1 MRPFRILC
9 GQTSRNH
16 TTTHVMAWFMKK
28 QIAFG
33 FHSGTFIRE
42 LPFLKLGSSEASFS
56 VVVIWGTPNGAWSI
70 FSFFSVPREYFS
82 VIYFLYNIP
91 IHYQLQ
97 NWLINL
103 LLFSNN
109 GLHIHQF
116 LEASAIREWTAQ
128 HNPSPSRGTP
138 IPSYLS
144 PSQSDGARPR
154 YSSYL
159 FTPAIINRVSC
170 TTVNILNINFTA
182 WQSVTKHVL
191 RVWDANLKAAGG
203 LIVWSRMV
211 IPYL

>member
-1 MRPFRILC
+1 MWLWCKEHQMVPEV
-9 GQTSRNH
+9 S
-16 TTTHVMAWFMKK
+16 
-28 QIAFG
+28 
-33 FHSGTFIRE
+33 
-42 LPFLKLGSSEASFS
+42 FLFY
-56 VVVIWGTPNGAWSI
+56 T
-70 FSFFSVPREYFS
+70 VPTEYFS
-82 VIYFLYNIP
+82 MIDSLYNIP

-116 LEASAIREWTAQ
+116 LEANAIRAWTAQ
-128 HNPSPSRGTP
+128 HNPSTLQRNTYP
-138 IPSYLS
+138 IIPFTLPIWRSY
-144 PSQSDGARPR
+144 RPT

-159 FTPAIINRVSC
+159 FTPAIINWVSC

-191 RVWDANLKAAGG
+191 RVWDANLKAASG